1 MYTRGFM
8 GTSVASVFCS
18 IIAIGIGA
26 TCGATSRWLLGLG
39 LNALY
44 PAIPP
49 GTLAANWLGAYII
62 GLVSSIFA
70 AYNITS
76 ASYLHL
82 MVITGFLGAL
92 TTFSTFTDEMG
103 TLIRHHDYWTAVGG
117 ITLHVCGCLILF
129 FLGIATFMLFH
140 RPE

>member
-1 MYTRGFM
+1 M
-8 GTSVASVFCS
+8 GASAIHVVYS

-26 TCGATSRWLLGLG
+26 TCGATSRWLLGLA
-39 LNALY
+39 LNAIY
-44 PAIPP
+44 PSIPP

-70 AYNITS
+70 AMNITS
-76 ASYLHL
+76 SNYLHL

-117 ITLHVCGCLILF
+117 ISLHVLGSLVLF
-129 FLGIATFMLFH
+129 FLGIGTFMLFH
-140 RPE
+140 HAD

>member
-1 MYTRGFM
+1 M
-8 GTSVASVFCS
+8 GASAIHVVYS

-26 TCGATSRWLLGLG
+26 TCGATCRWLLGLG

-49 GTLAANWLGAYII
+49 GTVAANFLGAYII

-70 AYNITS
+70 ACNITS
-76 ASYLHL
+76 SNYLHL

-117 ITLHVCGCLILF
+117 IALHVCGSLILF

-140 RPE
+140 HAD

>member
-1 MYTRGFM
+1 MSASAG
-8 GTSVASVFCS
+8 SVICS

-49 GTLAANWLGAYII
+49 GTVAANWLGAYII

-76 ASYLHL
+76 SSYLHL

-103 TLIRHHDYWTAVGG
+103 ALIRHHDYWTAIGG
-117 ITLHVCGCLILF
+117 ITIHVGGCLILF

-140 RPE
+140 HAE

>member
-1 MYTRGFM
+1 MNVVY
-8 GTSVASVFCS
+8 S

-26 TCGATSRWLLGLG
+26 TGGAAFRWLLGHALH
-39 LNALY
+39 ALY
-44 PAIPP
+44 PSIPP

-70 AYNITS
+70 ACNITS
-76 ASYLHL
+76 SSYLYL

-92 TTFSTFTDEMG
+92 TTFSTFTHEMG
-103 TLIRHHDYWTAVGG
+103 TLIRHHEYWTAVGG
-117 ITLHVCGCLILF
+117 IALHVCGSLILF

-140 RPE
+140 HAE

>member
-1 MYTRGFM
+1 M
-8 GTSVASVFCS
+8 GASAISVVYS

-26 TCGATSRWLLGLG
+26 TCGATSRWLLGLA
-39 LNALY
+39 LNAIY
-44 PAIPP
+44 PSIPP

-70 AYNITS
+70 ACNITS
-76 ASYLHL
+76 SSYLHL

-92 TTFSTFTDEMG
+92 TTFSTVTDEMG

-117 ITLHVCGCLILF
+117 IALHVCGSLILF

-140 RPE
+140 HAD